1 MVTVMLR
8 GDRLKKLR
16 MSMGVTQEDLG
27 NILKVT
33 KSTICCYERG
43 TRTPTLE
50 NLIDLSDYFQVSID
64 YLLGRDV
71 LVRNKN
77 NTLEFMSEEDLN
89 LMQRKKSL
97 KKGESMK
104 IEDIIS
110 KFEKSKKLSKEEIE
124 YVVTNYTNGLI
135 DDDNMSKLLLLIK
148 EYGLSYKETFYL
160 TDSMIKTGDVLDLG
174 NIKRTV
180 VDKHSTGG
188 VGDKVTFLVA
198 PIVASLGL
206 GVAKMSGRSLGFT
219 GGTID
224 KLESIPGYK
233 VKITNEEFENNV
245 NNVGISVISQT
256 SSLAPADK
264 KIYALRDQIGA
275 VESIPL
281 IASSIM
287 SKKIASGAKY
297 IVIDLKVGKGAFMKD
312 IESAKVLGEY
322 MIKIG
327 EYFNRKVVCL
337 LTDMNTPLGFSIG
350 NSLEV
355 KEAQEF
361 FSGKREKRI
370 EKLVIV
376 LASEMVSIG
385 KGISI
390 EEAETEVKEV
400 LENGMARD
408 KFYEWITNQGGS
420 LSKIRD
426 SKYQRI
432 IYSNSEGYINE
443 IDPIK
448 LAMFVKDLGAG
459 RVKKEDNIDLTVGV
473 TLKHSLYDY
482 VKEGTPLVEIFY
494 NKEIPDMEERIL
506 ESFKI
511 ESIKT
516 EEKDIII
523 SVLK

>member
-1 MVTVMLR
+1 MNIIEIIEKKKNKQILSESEIDYVVENYVNGIIADYQMSALLMAITLNGFNDDEVYYLTKAMINS
-8 GDRLKKLR
+8 GD
-16 MSMGVTQEDLG
+16 T
-27 NILKVT
+27 
-33 KSTICCYERG
+33 
-43 TRTPTLE
+43 
-50 NLIDLSDYFQVSID
+50 IDLSQVEGI
-64 YLLGRDV
+64 
-71 LVRNKN
+71 
-77 NTLEFMSEEDLN
+77 T
-89 LMQRKKSL
+89 
-97 KKGESMK
+97 
-104 IEDIIS
+104 
-110 KFEKSKKLSKEEIE
+110 
-124 YVVTNYTNGLI
+124 
-135 DDDNMSKLLLLIK
+135 
-148 EYGLSYKETFYL
+148 
-160 TDSMIKTGDVLDLG
+160 
-174 NIKRTV
+174 

-188 VGDKVTFLVA
+188 VGDKTTIALA
-198 PIVASLGL
+198 PLLATLGFK
-206 GVAKMSGRSLGFT
+206 VAKMSGRGLGHT

-224 KLESIPGYK
+224 KLEAISGYQ
-233 VKITNEEFENNV
+233 VDRTETEFIEQVNKIGV
-245 NNVGISVISQT
+245 SVISQT
-256 SSLAPADK
+256 SEVAIADK

-312 IESAKVLGEY
+312 IESAKTLGEY

-327 EYFNRKVVCL
+327 EYFNRKVVCM

-361 FSGKREKRI
+361 FSGNREKRI
-370 EKLVIV
+370 EKLVIA

-385 KGISI
+385 KEISI
-390 EEAETEVKEV
+390 EEAETKVKEV

-408 KFYEWITNQGGS
+408 KFYEWIANQGGS
-420 LSKIRD
+420 LSKMKD
-426 SKYQRI
+426 SKYQKI